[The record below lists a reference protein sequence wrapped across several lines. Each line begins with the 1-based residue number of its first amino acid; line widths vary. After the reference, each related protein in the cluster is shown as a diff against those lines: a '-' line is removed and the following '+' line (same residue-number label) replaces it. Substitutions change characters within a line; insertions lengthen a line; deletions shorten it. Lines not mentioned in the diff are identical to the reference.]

1 MADLYN
7 HTLFDQAKKYYVGQ
21 CVYIYDGATAS
32 NSSLPSF
39 AVYKKYIKG
48 KGAASEWELFTPGRF
63 WRPFMPEDTR
73 FLPLPDN
80 LPAAIALIELQRK
93 TLFFK
98 AERNATANIPGEL
111 IPINTPGART
121 HWPVGYSGGH
131 LYVATDATVE
141 FGALKTTLTNPYNTT
156 SIRVWIRSGGDYANT
171 LETGTTFWYYP
182 PGKSFLPI
190 PMLFSNNRANS
201 IQDAYQDSI
210 RGGKILAAMATG
222 LSREAATNKV
232 DNGTS
237 SITGP
242 GSGAGSQNKNQNQ
255 NATTEPTT
263 RVKVRGNFG
272 YLGVGQREGLSSQ
285 MVQMYSL
292 PEDVMPRVARHKF
305 DISPGQIS
313 YSNLGSDWQEIERVG
328 QVALID
334 WKNYKLLKISFQ
346 FIIIPDK
353 SETYNRIGGF
363 SDDATNTSI
372 TVGVDKKIRNLR
384 AMATRPYP
392 IALYGF
398 DDMMTNQLRFPSD
411 RGRGV
416 EFVIADLSISSIY
429 RTESGEINR
438 ATCDITLQ
446 EVPLEAIRIIEMP
459 KLVPE
464 KIPKNPPPP
473 PPPVEGET
481 RLFTDDSNS
490 PHVTKNIETET
501 E

>member
-1 MADLYN
+1 MAELFN
-7 HTLFDQAKKYYVGQ
+7 QTLFDQGKTHYVGL
-21 CVYIYDGATAS
+21 CKYIYDGATAS
-32 NSSLPSF
+32 NSSLPSY

-48 KGAASEWELFTPGRF
+48 KGAASEWVLASGERY
-63 WRPFMPEDTR
+63 WRPYMPQDTR
-73 FLPLPDN
+73 FLPLPN
-80 LPAAIALIELQRK
+80 NIPAAIQDIYPERK
-93 TLFFK
+93 TIFAG
-98 AERNATANIPGEL
+98 AEKNATANIPSAL
-111 IPINTPGART
+111 PPISTSGART

-131 LYVATDATVE
+131 LYIATDATVN

-156 SIRVWIRSGGDYANT
+156 SIRVWIRSGGNYANT

-190 PMLFSNNRANS
+190 PMLLPKLGSSS

-210 RGGKILAAMATG
+210 REGKILAAMATG

-232 DNGTS
+232 DNSTS

-242 GSGAGSQNKNQNQ
+242 GSGAGSQNKNQK
-255 NATTEPTT
+255 ATTGPVT

-272 YLGVGQREGLSSQ
+272 YLGVGQREGTSAQ

-292 PEDVMPRVARHKF
+292 PEDVMPRVARYKF

-353 SETYNRIGGF
+353 SETYDRSGGF

-446 EVPLEAIRIIEMP
+446 EVPLEAIRTIEMP

-473 PPPVEGET
+473 PPPVEGAP

-490 PHVTKNIETET
+490 PLVTKNVETET
-501 E
+501 G